1 MPKKVVAVVIAV
13 IIVPNVITQII
24 HELWTFEIL
33 LVVEKLDFSQGVLT
47 DSAVC
52 FNTFR
57 ISYRLPSQLL
67 PLSCC
72 AKLLRDA
79 FQTSQRTV

>member
-1 MPKKVVAVVIAV
+1 MPKKVFVVGIAV

-24 HELWTFEIL
+24 PELRGFVIPIQ
-33 LVVEKLDFSQGVLT
+33 VEKLDFSQSVLT

-57 ISYRLPSQLL
+57 ISYLLPSQLL

-72 AKLLRDA
+72 AKLPRDA
-79 FQTSQRTV
+79 FQTSQCTV